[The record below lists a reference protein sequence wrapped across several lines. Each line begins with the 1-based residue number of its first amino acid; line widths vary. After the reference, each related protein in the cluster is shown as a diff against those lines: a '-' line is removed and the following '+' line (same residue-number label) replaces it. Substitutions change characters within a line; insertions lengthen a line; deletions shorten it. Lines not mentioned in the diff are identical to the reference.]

1 MTNRLGLK
9 PNKWILLATLL
20 LMIYNSHA
28 QEQQTGREQFEKG
41 NWFVS
46 GGLGGEWL
54 TKTPGN
60 MYVGG
65 KISGG
70 VHLTPLSGFRATA
83 EIGKNRMENNG
94 EATQLSANLDYMLT
108 LIGNNGFNRFNL
120 SAILGAGF
128 NYYDLGNDNPKYTRV
143 NTLSGNFSIQAS
155 YNVNRKFSIFIE
167 PGLKVLP
174 KYYSKELNN
183 KLYTQSNLTVGVAY
197 TFKDKYRK
205 NSKEGDRT
213 LYTPVA
219 DLMEIKEKIGMLC
232 EEMKQMKQELQER
245 RKIMDGENLM
255 IVPQKNALSI
265 DIMFDEF
272 SSFVSE
278 EQGQKIDG
286 IGEWM
291 KDNDASIRI
300 IAFSDNLTDKK
311 ADRELRS
318 RRSEAIRKIL
328 IEKHHIAPERITEST
343 PEAMGYENKT
353 GCNAMIVYIPENKQ

>member
-1 MTNRLGLK
+1 MTNILGLK
-9 PNKWILLATLL
+9 QNRWIVGAVLL
-20 LMIYNSHA
+20 LTTCNLQA
-28 QEQQTGREQFEKG
+28 QEQPNAREKFEKG

-46 GGLGGEWL
+46 GALNGEWL
-54 TKTPGN
+54 TKTIGN
-60 MYVGG
+60 VYAGG

-70 VHLTPLSGFRATA
+70 VYLTPLSGFRATA
-83 EIGKNRMENNG
+83 EIGKNRIGNDT

-108 LIGNNGFNRFNL
+108 LIGNNGFKKFNL
-120 SAILGAGF
+120 AAILGAGF
-128 NYYDLGNDNPKYTRV
+128 NYYDFGDNDPKYTRV
-143 NTLSGNFSIQAS
+143 NTISGNFSIQAS

-183 KLYTQSNLTVGVAY
+183 KIYMQSNLTIGLAY
-197 TFKDKYRK
+197 TFRDKYRK
-205 NSKEGDRT
+205 SVDNSIYP
-213 LYTPVA
+213 LYLPEA
-219 DLMEIKEKIGMLC
+219 DLLEIKEKIGMLC
-232 EEMKQMKQELQER
+232 EEVMQMKQELKER
-245 RKIMDGENLM
+245 RKITDGQNLM
-255 IVPQKNALSI
+255 IVPQKDALSI

-291 KDNDASIRI
+291 KNNNASIRI

-311 ADRELRS
+311 ADQELRK

-328 IEKHHIAPERITEST
+328 IEKYHISPERISEST

-353 GCNAMIVYIPENKQ
+353 GCNAMIVYIPENK